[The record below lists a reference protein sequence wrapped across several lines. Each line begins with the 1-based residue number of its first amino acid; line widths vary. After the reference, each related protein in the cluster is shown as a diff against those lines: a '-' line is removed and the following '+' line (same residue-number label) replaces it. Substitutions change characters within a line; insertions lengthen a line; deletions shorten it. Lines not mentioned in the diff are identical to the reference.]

1 MQSIQKK
8 LRENKELT
16 EKEKEVFNTT
26 SIPLGHLILLMT
38 HKGSG
43 ADLILERYSS
53 SIAFERVFSFMH
65 EALQDILGK
74 AQSLRAAQANSF
86 ALDTYIEQVEN
97 VLKDLTRMKLDND
110 RKQLSEER
118 STDLM
123 LLSEKTLREK
133 GK

>member
-1 MQSIQKK
+1 
-8 LRENKELT
+8 
-16 EKEKEVFNTT
+16 
-26 SIPLGHLILLMT
+26 MT